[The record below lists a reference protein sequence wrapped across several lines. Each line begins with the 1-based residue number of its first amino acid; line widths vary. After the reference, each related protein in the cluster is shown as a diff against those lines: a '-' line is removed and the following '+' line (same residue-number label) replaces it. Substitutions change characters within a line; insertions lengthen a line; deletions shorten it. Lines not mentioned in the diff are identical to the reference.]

1 MNLRTLLD
9 KLLGSADWGIHPDD
23 HKRPGA
29 DAPVRVMPAPSRLY
43 LPLSQ
48 HSGAPARPIVLV
60 GQKVKKGECL
70 AEAQGM
76 VSAPVHAPT
85 SGTVLAVAD
94 VTAPHPSGLA
104 MPAIMLEPDGLDEWI
119 ERRSQTPSATE
130 SMFNRMP

>member
-1 MNLRTLLD
+1 MNMRTLLD

-60 GQKVKKGECL
+60 GQKVKKANVWPKPRAWC
-70 AEAQGM
+70 
-76 VSAPVHAPT
+76 PRRCTRRP
-85 SGTVLAVAD
+85 
-94 VTAPHPSGLA
+94 
-104 MPAIMLEPDGLDEWI
+104 PARCWRWLM
-119 ERRSQTPSATE
+119 
-130 SMFNRMP
+130 

>member
-48 HSGAPARPIVLV
+48 HSGARPGRLCWWAK
-60 GQKVKKGECL
+60 KVKRR
-70 AEAQGM
+70 M
-76 VSAPVHAPT
+76 
-85 SGTVLAVAD
+85 SGRSPGHGVRAGARAD
-94 VTAPHPSGLA
+94 LRQWCWRWP
-104 MPAIMLEPDGLDEWI
+104 M
-119 ERRSQTPSATE
+119 
-130 SMFNRMP
+130 